1 MISVVVNLVDHADII
16 ILKIPIF
23 DTCIH
28 DIYSYT
34 FSDKGAPK
42 CDISQ
47 VALTPIHAI
56 FCLLTRTRTNIHIN
70 RTITKTR
77 DYNQEI
83 PQSQT
88 YI

>member
-1 MISVVVNLVDHADII
+1 MISVVMNLVDHTDII

-23 DTCIH
+23 DTWIR

-42 CDISQ
+42 CDKSQ

-56 FCLLTRTRTNIHIN
+56 FCYERELTHIL
-70 RTITKTR
+70 TA
-77 DYNQEI
+77 Q
-83 PQSQT
+83 
-88 YI
+88 